1 MHPSWGAYGGGHQ
14 PPPHFGP
21 RPHQFRGAQ
30 PPAAA
35 AAATAAAAGGFGGY
49 GAPSLPASSN
59 FSSLHEQHL
68 QQMQQL
74 QQLHQKQLQSVLHHS
89 GNASGGGGGGGPP
102 YWQTGPNN
110 FQDPSAL
117 RGPAGPPQPQ
127 PQPPPPEVKPPAPE
141 PSSSSPAVKTPAPAP
156 QVSEASASMADE
168 KPDFSSMSL
177 QEQQEYWYQQHRQN
191 LQKLKNEKAKQN
203 QNSSNG
209 SNAPAPPPPV
219 EPPKSTP
226 PPPPPKEEPPP
237 PPPPEESKPSGI
249 TDTGDPAEA
258 ARLQQLQ
265 AAAAHWQHVQ
275 HQRASIQYQALMQ
288 EHAQLQQVLQQYQQV
303 IQQPAHLQTM
313 PLEMQLQHYEM
324 QQQRFSP
331 LYQEWDR
338 HFNLW
343 LEQFQSY
350 PHKDQLHDYEAQWRQ
365 WQEQMNSTSAHLQ
378 ERITSLRAMQHQY
391 GTAPSYGSMMG
402 PYGQHRLPGPDGNMH
417 LANPG
422 LPSMPPPVNMDA
434 MPGHSPQVPP
444 PSGPVIPQ
452 KPSPAEHFPSSGSNS
467 ISETGKTGGPPGLGV
482 RPPGPPGPPGPR
494 GRFDVPRFEGP
505 RGPRFEQLHQQRFS
519 APPRFDAG
527 QRFNRPPRGNPPHPG
542 PPARPEY
549 PPRQNAP
556 TRFER
561 PPVPPQQPGYGAQS
575 SHVPGVQI
583 KQPSAKPDAPPVA
596 PSQMGPEKNKNGQDQ
611 NIKKDGTSTGP
622 SLTDDILD
630 SVDGFFIQSGPI
642 PQTKDNTSDNTIADT
657 AKQDKLKED
666 TTKPSLPT
674 ESPNTANKNSQKPSS
689 QPTMS
694 KTNNVINGPPQ
705 QVKPP
710 QNNKFKSDT
719 PKEAPRGP
727 HVMNQTG
734 PPQVA
739 RGRGRGQVPVALR
752 GRGRARGR
760 GQYGGQMVDPN
771 CQREIMSEDPYDREQ
786 PDDITHGKDQDSAWR
801 DPSLEGPGEM
811 DDQEAPHEMWH
822 PEEEH
827 FPEEYYEVPIERR
840 PPVGH
845 REHPESTHP
854 DENWEEEPQEY
865 WEEDDPY
872 WTERRPPMH
881 ARPPFPPGG
890 PRRPPFHP
898 RFMLHGPRRPPPP
911 GLPHGPPHMGP
922 RGVMGPRFRRGLGP
936 WGPPPPRHDMMERD
950 IRRPPAPHEILA
962 REPAGPLE
970 YEEEM
975 DREPGWAHPR
985 GRGLRRPP
993 MTPHEMEIRRPPM
1006 RPPIPRERWHGPPP
1020 HEEENYEEEYPYGAE
1035 DDTYRRPT
1043 REYQDYEQDDEYY
1056 GSREEWGRE
1065 QLDQDYPPRH
1075 PPEHIREDHW
1085 LEGRERSFPY
1095 DDENRYREERRG
1107 PPYQERDREPPYHS
1121 RSDWE
1126 RSPPPP
1132 PPPERAYSH
1141 PVGETEPHYE
1151 HNPEQLAGLP
1161 APQTLDTPLEQ
1172 CSPSAN
1178 KTVLA
1183 LSQRQHEIILK
1194 AAQELKMIR
1203 ELQESKKV
1211 LGEAS
1216 NSESA
1221 GLTSELP
1228 PGILGLEIPP
1238 EVKSALQASNLL
1250 SEPGQ
1255 TNQPLEGGLPPSNQ
1269 STGFLHSSS
1278 APAPTASFI
1287 AKTVDYGHGRDAGS
1301 TVERISYG
1309 ERIVLRPAP
1318 SPSERSYEKELLGH
1332 RDPYYDRRSDPYGG
1346 PRDYDRDWE
1355 RDSYREKPH
1364 LDYERDRYERDR
1376 FLREERPSLGP
1387 RPGHRDRERDHPSRS
1402 SRDREVYNRTS
1413 YDRSS
1418 YERSLEHYDHGSSS
1432 YGSDRRSYPDER
1444 PPPPTSLPPSAPVAP
1459 PRVEKKP
1466 ETKNAEDILKPPGRS
1481 ARPDRIVVIMR
1492 GLPGSGKSHVA
1503 KLIRDKEV
1511 ECGGAP
1517 PRVLG
1522 LDDYFMTEVEKVEK
1536 DPDSGKRVKT
1546 KVLEYEYEPE
1556 MEDTYRSSML
1566 KTFKKT
1572 LDDGFFPFI
1581 ILDAINDKVKYFDQ
1595 FWSAAKT
1602 KGFEVYLAEI
1612 TTDHQ
1617 TCAKRNIHGRTLKD
1631 VTKLANGWE
1640 SAPPHMV
1647 RLDIRSLLQDAAIED
1662 VEMEDFNPS
1671 EEEPKS
1677 EVKQEDDDE
1686 TDLGYLPKS
1695 KWEMDTSEAKLDK
1708 LDGLAGGGKRKR
1720 ETDLSGME
1728 DFLQLPDDYASRMS
1742 EPGKKRV
1749 RWADLEEKKDADRK
1763 RAIGFVVGQTDWEK
1777 ITDESGQL
1785 AQRAL
1790 NRTKYF

>member
-35 AAATAAAAGGFGGY
+35 AGGGFGEY
-49 GAPSLPASSN
+49 GAPSHPASSN
-59 FSSLHEQHL
+59 FSSLQEQHL

-89 GNASGGGGGGGPP
+89 GNASSGGGPPP
-102 YWQTGPNN
+102 YWQTGPNS
-110 FQDPSAL
+110 FPDPSAV
-117 RGPAGPPQPQ
+117 RGPAGPPQ

-141 PSSSSPAVKTPAPAP
+141 PSSSSSAAVKTPAPAP
-156 QVSEASASMADE
+156 QVSEASASVADE

-324 QQQRFSP
+324 QQQRFAP

-343 LEQFQSY
+343 LEQFQAY

-378 ERITSLRAMQHQY
+378 ERVTSLRAMQHQY
-391 GTAPSYGSMMG
+391 GTAPPYGGMMG

-422 LPSMPPPVNMDA
+422 LPCMPPPVNMDA
-434 MPGHSPQVPP
+434 MPGPSPQVPP

-452 KPSPAEHFPSSGSNS
+452 GPLPAEPFPSSGSNS
-467 ISETGKTGGPPGLGV
+467 VSETGKTAGLPGLGF
-482 RPPGPPGPPGPR
+482 RPPGPPGPH
-494 GRFDVPRFEGP
+494 GRFGGPRFEGP
-505 RGPRFEQLHQQRFS
+505 RGPRFEQPHQQRFS

-542 PPARPEY
+542 PPARPEN

-575 SHVPGVQI
+575 SPVPGIQT
-583 KQPSAKPDAPPVA
+583 KQPSAKPNAPPVA
-596 PSQMGPEKNKNGQDQ
+596 QSQTGPEKNKSGQDQ
-611 NIKKDGTSTGP
+611 NIKKGGASSGP

-642 PQTKDNTSDNTIADT
+642 PQTKDNTSDDTIADT

-674 ESPNTANKNSQKPSS
+674 ESPNTTNKNSQKPSS

-694 KTNNVINGPPQ
+694 KTNNVTNRPPQ
-705 QVKPP
+705 QAKPP
-710 QNNKFKSDT
+710 QDKFKSDT

-734 PPQVA
+734 PPQVT
-739 RGRGRGQVPVALR
+739 RGRGRGQGPVPLR

-771 CQREIMSEDPYDREQ
+771 CQREIMSEDPYDHQQ
-786 PDDITHGKDQDSAWR
+786 PDDITHGEDQDSAWR
-801 DPSLEGPGEM
+801 DPPLEAPGEM

-827 FPEEYYEVPIERR
+827 FPEEYYEMSRERR

-865 WEEDDPY
+865 WEEEDPY

-881 ARPPFPPGG
+881 ARRPFPPGG
-890 PRRPPFHP
+890 PRKPPFHP

-911 GLPHGPPHMGP
+911 GQPHGPPHMGP

-936 WGPPPPRHDMMERD
+936 WGPPPSRHDMMERD
-950 IRRPPAPHEILA
+950 MRRPPAPHEILA
-962 REPAGPLE
+962 REPAGPLG
-970 YEEEM
+970 YEEEI

-993 MTPHEMEIRRPPM
+993 VPPHEMEIRRPPM
-1006 RPPIPRERWHGPPP
+1006 RPPMPRERWHGPPP
-1020 HEEENYEEEYPYGAE
+1020 HEEENYEEEYGVPYSAE
-1035 DDTYRRPT
+1035 DDAYRGPT
-1043 REYQDYEQDDEYY
+1043 REYQDYEQDNEYY

-1065 QLDQDYPPRH
+1065 QLDQDYPPRR

-1095 DDENRYREERRG
+1095 DDEDQYREERRG
-1107 PPYQERDREPPYHS
+1107 PPYQEHDREPPYHS

-1126 RSPPPP
+1126 RSP

-1151 HNPEQLAGLP
+1151 HNPEPLAGLP
-1161 APQTLDTPLEQ
+1161 APQALDTPLEQ
-1172 CSPSAN
+1172 SSLSAT

-1203 ELQESKKV
+1203 ELQESKV

-1216 NSESA
+1216 NTESA
-1221 GLTSELP
+1221 GLPSELHA
-1228 PGILGLEIPP
+1228 GILGLEIPP
-1238 EVKSALQASNLL
+1238 EVKSALQATNLL
-1250 SEPGQ
+1250 SETGQ
-1255 TNQPLEGGLPPSNQ
+1255 TNQPLEAGLPHSNQ

-1318 SPSERSYEKELLGH
+1318 PLSERSYEKELLGH

-1355 RDSYREKPH
+1355 RDPYREKPH

-1376 FLREERPSLGP
+1376 FLREERPPLGP

-1432 YGSDRRSYPDER
+1432 YD
-1444 PPPPTSLPPSAPVAP
+1444 
-1459 PRVEKKP
+1459 
-1466 ETKNAEDILKPPGRS
+1466 
-1481 ARPDRIVVIMR
+1481 
-1492 GLPGSGKSHVA
+1492 
-1503 KLIRDKEV
+1503 
-1511 ECGGAP
+1511 
-1517 PRVLG
+1517 
-1522 LDDYFMTEVEKVEK
+1522 
-1536 DPDSGKRVKT
+1536 
-1546 KVLEYEYEPE
+1546 
-1556 MEDTYRSSML
+1556 
-1566 KTFKKT
+1566 
-1572 LDDGFFPFI
+1572 
-1581 ILDAINDKVKYFDQ
+1581 
-1595 FWSAAKT
+1595 
-1602 KGFEVYLAEI
+1602 
-1612 TTDHQ
+1612 
-1617 TCAKRNIHGRTLKD
+1617 
-1631 VTKLANGWE
+1631 
-1640 SAPPHMV
+1640 
-1647 RLDIRSLLQDAAIED
+1647 
-1662 VEMEDFNPS
+1662 
-1671 EEEPKS
+1671 
-1677 EVKQEDDDE
+1677 
-1686 TDLGYLPKS
+1686 GYLPKS

-1720 ETDLSGME
+1720 ETDMSGME